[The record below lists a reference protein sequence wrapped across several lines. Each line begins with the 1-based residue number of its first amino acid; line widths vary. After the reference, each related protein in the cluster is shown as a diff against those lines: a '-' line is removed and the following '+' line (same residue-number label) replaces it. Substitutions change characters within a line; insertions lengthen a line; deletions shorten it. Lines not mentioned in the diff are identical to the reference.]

1 MRRRLLTM
9 IMALTMV
16 ISILPA
22 TAMAEDLIDPLPD
35 NDTET
40 QIDRVGMN
48 ETEEDEVSSLPDPVD
63 GVIMLTDSMTLAAS
77 WEVTAEETVTLDLNG
92 YTLSGPES
100 GPVIKNYGD
109 LTIKDDNQRR
119 QLYSICPQ

>member
-1 MRRRLLTM
+1 
-9 IMALTMV
+9 
-16 ISILPA
+16 
-22 TAMAEDLIDPLPD
+22 MAEDLIDPLPD